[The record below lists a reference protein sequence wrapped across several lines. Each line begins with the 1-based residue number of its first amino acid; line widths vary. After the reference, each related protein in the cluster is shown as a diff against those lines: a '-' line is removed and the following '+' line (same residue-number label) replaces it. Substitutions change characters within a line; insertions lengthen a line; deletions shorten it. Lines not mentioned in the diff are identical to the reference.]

1 MRVPRMKVSVSLPT
15 PGFGDRV
22 EAGGD
27 TLASVRAEVIMDDS
41 APDRSKRCVNERID
55 IRVGVERRRRW
66 GREDKLRIVRES
78 LAPNAVV
85 TELARQ
91 YEISTS
97 LLYTWRKQALAGLLE
112 GFTPV
117 RIVSNAE
124 ASTLPAIEE
133 VKDTTGKEINPIVRR
148 SGGLIEVVW
157 PNGIVVRV
165 DADVDDRALNAVLA
179 ALGAK

>member
-1 MRVPRMKVSVSLPT
+1 MVSVSLPT

-27 TLASVRAEVIMDDS
+27 TLVSVLAEVTMDDS
-41 APDRSKRCVNERID
+41 APDHSKRCVNERID

-133 VKDTTGKEINPIVRR
+133 VKDTTGKEIKPIVRR

>member
-1 MRVPRMKVSVSLPT
+1 MRSLRAVSVSLPT

-27 TLASVRAEVIMDDS
+27 TLVSVRAEVTMDDS

-133 VKDTTGKEINPIVRR
+133 VKDTTGKEIKPIVSR